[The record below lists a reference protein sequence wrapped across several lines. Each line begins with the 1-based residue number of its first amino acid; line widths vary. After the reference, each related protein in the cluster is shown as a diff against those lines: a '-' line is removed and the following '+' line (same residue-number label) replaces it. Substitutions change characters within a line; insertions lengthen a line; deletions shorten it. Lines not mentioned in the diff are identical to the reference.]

1 MKKIL
6 LGMICI
12 AGASVALAQEPSF
25 ELKDS
30 SNLSKCSYDQQY
42 DYENFL
48 DAYPP
53 KKKNNWA
60 VGVGLGLP
68 MLLSDIKPLMLKSY
82 GADLKVRKAFSH
94 VFSLRFQ
101 SIFAQIEG
109 INYRSHDIGG
119 VVAPLNYR
127 TRMTDNTLQ
136 AVFTLNNINFHNH
149 QAKVG
154 FNLFA
159 GAGFA
164 TSFTQFNLL
173 DENGNP
179 YDYSNLSNIET
190 YSDRRFVV
198 NEIRNLLDDGYETS
212 DVIANGDAKIGNTR
226 VLPSILVGAGLD
238 FHLSKRIDLSL
249 ESRISRYLSDELDG
263 YKLGFGEDWLVY
275 TNIGVNFKIG
285 KNTEP
290 LYWQNPLNAPYNK
303 IMKLEQGQDPATS
316 FQDIDQDGVVDI
328 LDLDL
333 NTPLGADVTTRGEA
347 ADDDKDGIPNYRD
360 KQLST
365 PDGAKVDAFGRAI
378 DSDGDGV
385 ADVLDME
392 PKTPAGSFVD
402 VNGKAISGN
411 NNGGGTVNN
420 VLFMRGV
427 DIWTIFFDSDDY
439 TVKTDYHPIILNLA
453 SYMIENPSAEL
464 ILTGYTDSRSSA
476 EYNLELSKK
485 RANSVL
491 SYFTKLGIDASRFEI
506 QYKGE
511 QDLLV
516 DNSSALSQQLNRRV
530 TLRVK

>member
-1 MKKIL
+1 M
-6 LGMICI
+6 
-12 AGASVALAQEPSF
+12 ALAQNPSF

-48 DAYPP
+48 NAFPP
-53 KKKNNWA
+53 KKKNNWSVG
-60 VGVGLGLP
+60 VGVGLP
-68 MLLSDIKPLMLKSY
+68 VLLSDIKPLLLKSY
-82 GADLKVRKAFSH
+82 GADLKIRKAFSH

-109 INYRSHDIGG
+109 INFNSNNINN

-149 QAKVG
+149 QAKVA
-154 FNLFA
+154 FNVFA

-164 TSFTQFNLL
+164 TSFTQFNNL
-173 DENGNP
+173 DENGNA
-179 YDYSNLSNIET
+179 YDYSTLSNIET
-190 YSDRRFVV
+190 FGDRRFVV
-198 NEIRNLLDDGYETS
+198 NEVRNLLDDGYETN
-212 DVIANGDAKIGNTR
+212 DVIANGDAKIKDTR
-226 VLPSILVGAGLD
+226 VLPSFLVGAGLD
-238 FHLSKRIDLSL
+238 FHLSKRVDLSL
-249 ESRISRYLSDELDG
+249 ESRISRHLSDELDG
-263 YKLGFGEDWLVY
+263 YKLGFGEDWLLY
-275 TNIGVNFKIG
+275 TNVGVNFKIG

-290 LYWQNPLNAPYNK
+290 LYWQNPLSTSYNK
-303 IMKLEQGQDPATS
+303 IMQLEQGQDPATS

-333 NTPLGADVTTRGEA
+333 NTPLGADVTTRGES

-385 ADVLDME
+385 PDVLDME
-392 PKTPAGSFVD
+392 AKTPAGSFVD
-402 VNGKAISGN
+402 VNGKAVSGN
-411 NNGGGTVNN
+411 NGTVKN
-420 VLFMRGV
+420 VLFMSGV

-439 TVKTDYHPIILNLA
+439 DVKSDYHAIILNLA
-453 SYMIENPSAEL
+453 SFMIENPSATL

-506 QYKGE
+506 QYKGKE
-511 QDLLV
+511 DLLIE
-516 DNSSALSQQLNRRV
+516 NSSSLSQQLNRRV